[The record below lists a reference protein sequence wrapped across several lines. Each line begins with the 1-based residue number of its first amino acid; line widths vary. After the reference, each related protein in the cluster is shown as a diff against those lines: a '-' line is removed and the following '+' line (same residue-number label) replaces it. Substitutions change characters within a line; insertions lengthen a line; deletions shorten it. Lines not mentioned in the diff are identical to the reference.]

1 MADERDLAGR
11 VVVVTGA
18 NSGIGRAVAADLAR
32 RGATTI
38 LACRNP
44 DKARAAVAELRELTG
59 NESVRSVE
67 LDLADLRSVERCA
80 GELIESIDG
89 IDVLVNNAG
98 GAVPERR
105 LTAQGV
111 EETFASNY
119 LGHYALTR
127 LLLAHL
133 RRDPQARVVNVSS
146 NGHKYTKGI
155 PWDDPT
161 YEHGYGGL
169 PAYGTAKLAQIL
181 FTRELA
187 HRFGESGIHASAIH
201 PGFIGSNFYARDRMG
216 GAMTLVMKPIVGLF
230 AKTPEQGARTV
241 IQLATSDDVLS
252 TNGAYWANGATATAS
267 AAATD
272 DESAKRLWELSER
285 MVTDGGVALPAA

>member
-1 MADERDLAGR
+1 MADEQDLADR
-11 VVVVTGA
+11 VVVITGA
-18 NSGIGRAVAADLAR
+18 NSGIGRAVAADLAG

-44 DKARAAVAELRELTG
+44 VKARDAVTELRRLSG
-59 NESVRSVE
+59 NDSVRSVE

-80 GELIESIDG
+80 DELIASTDG

-105 LTAQGV
+105 LTVQGV

-133 RRDPQARVVNVSS
+133 RRDPLARVVNVSS

-155 PWDDPT
+155 RWEDPT
-161 YEHGYGGL
+161 FEDGYSGL
-169 PAYGTAKLAQIL
+169 PAYANAKLAQIL

-187 HRFGESGIHASAIH
+187 HRFGESGLHASAVH
-201 PGFIGSNFYARDRMG
+201 PGFVASNFYHNSHMG
-216 GAMTLVMKPIVGLF
+216 GVMSILTMPIARIFGRS
-230 AKTPEQGARTV
+230 PEQGAETV
-241 IQLATSDDVLS
+241 IQVATGDEVVS
-252 TNGAYWANGATATAS
+252 TNGGYWANGKPATAS

-272 DESAKRLWELSER
+272 DESAGRLWELSER
-285 MVTDGGVALPAA
+285 MVTDGGITLPAS